1 MTRRRIATLALAAVL
16 SFSLTGCFGLGEQN
30 DGSEDPVDAL
40 VDVAENATEVARTL
54 GDIDWGKSV
63 RAVVRD
69 AKTGEQLAEITD
81 QAQISEVFSP
91 LSQVNG
97 MAPTPDAP
105 KEYVVELWEPRPSS
119 WARRRTTWTSTRA
132 WRSSPTRAPTWSP
145 SPWCPSTSQSTSR
158 ARAAWPTPSATW
170 CARPPRSVQQRA
182 EPPVKRHDLATE
194 VALVR
199 GSVGHGHASTSR
211 GLSSGR
217 GSRCS

>member
-105 KEYVVELWEPRPSS
+105 KEYVVELWEPETIKLGQTADDVDEYKGMEIVTYEGSDVVTLTVVPIDLSINL
-119 WARRRTTWTSTRA
+119 TS
-132 WRSSPTRAPTWSP
+132 
-145 SPWCPSTSQSTSR
+145 
-158 ARAAWPTPSATW
+158 
-170 CARPPRSVQQRA
+170 
-182 EPPVKRHDLATE
+182 EGG
-194 VALVR
+194 VADAIRDLVR
-199 GSVGHGHASTSR
+199 
-211 GLSSGR
+211 
-217 GSRCS
+217 